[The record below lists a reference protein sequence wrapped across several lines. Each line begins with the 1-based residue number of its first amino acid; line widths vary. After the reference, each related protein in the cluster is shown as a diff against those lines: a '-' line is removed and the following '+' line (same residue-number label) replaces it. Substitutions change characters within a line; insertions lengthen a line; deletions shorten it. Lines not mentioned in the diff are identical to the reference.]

1 MSRYEAM
8 AANLRRVEE
17 AVQYVRDPYM
27 RRIAFE
33 LLLVAVGDTDPA
45 GEQIPRSR
53 VPSYVPDAPT
63 EVIPA
68 YRDGAH
74 RG

>member
-1 MSRYEAM
+1 MSRYDAM

-33 LLLVAVGDTDPA
+33 LLLVAVG
-45 GEQIPRSR
+45 EQAAEQVPHSR
-53 VPSYVPDAPT
+53 IPSYDAAPT

-68 YRDGAH
+68 YREGAH